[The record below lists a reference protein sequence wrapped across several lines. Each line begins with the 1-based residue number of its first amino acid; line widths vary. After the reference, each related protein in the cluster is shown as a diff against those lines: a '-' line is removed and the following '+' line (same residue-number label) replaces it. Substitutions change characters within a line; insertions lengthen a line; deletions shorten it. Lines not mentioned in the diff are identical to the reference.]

1 MNKTHKNLL
10 VATLI
15 LAYALVLG
23 FFNFGTAPNTG
34 PNTAAEA
41 ANHYAAPLADNG
53 FHLPQSTK
61 TVTQPTHAAGFSVK
75 ESKHNV
81 GTVPLFSAALKHAFK
96 QRQAFSHGL
105 LLNLRRADLL
115 FPAHFFW

>member
-1 MNKTHKNLL
+1 ML

-23 FFNFGTAPNTG
+23 FFNVGTAPNTG
-34 PNTAAEA
+34 PSTATKAGH
-41 ANHYAAPLADNG
+41 HYAAPLADSG

-75 ESKHNV
+75 DSKHFA
-81 GTVPLFSAALKHAFK
+81 GTVPLFSAALKHTFK
-96 QRQAFSHGL
+96 QRQAFSLGL
-105 LLNLRRADLL
+105 LLNLRKADLL